1 MPVGLTEKEREVLEL
16 IIKYGSLK
24 QACISEGMSMNVL
37 NQRLVRIRIKAEKY
51 RLWMKEYE
59 KLKLQLPVRYLE

>member
-1 MPVGLTEKEREVLEL
+1 MPVGMTDAEREVLEL

>member
-16 IIKYGSLK
+16 IIRHGSLK

-37 NQRLVRIRIKAEKY
+37 SQRLVRLRIKAEKH

-59 KLKLQLPVRYLE
+59 RLKLQLPVRYLE